1 MRHIAD
7 GFILLIINDVDEV
20 DNVNAFASI
29 RSKS

>member
-1 MRHIAD
+1 MWHIAD

>member
-20 DNVNAFASI
+20 DNVNAFASL